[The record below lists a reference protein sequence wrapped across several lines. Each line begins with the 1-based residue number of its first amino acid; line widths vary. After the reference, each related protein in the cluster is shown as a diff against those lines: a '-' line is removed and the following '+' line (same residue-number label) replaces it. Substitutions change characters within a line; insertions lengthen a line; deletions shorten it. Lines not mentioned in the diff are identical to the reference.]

1 MMKWQWIAV
10 CSLGLLVSFAI
21 AQDRPAQQG
30 EQPAD
35 AGLNTLNQKA
45 SYAIGLNIG
54 RSIKEDDLDLDPKLI
69 ARGIQDAMSKDGK
82 PLLTD
87 QQLQAV
93 MQEFQQQLQA
103 QAQAKQQAQA
113 EANMKKG
120 EAFLAKNKEKEGV
133 VTLKSGLQYEVLKKG
148 DGQSPKASDTVTA
161 HYHGT
166 LLDGTVFDSSVQGG
180 REPITIGVGQV
191 IKGWTE
197 ALQLMKV
204 GDKWRLY
211 IPSDLAYGPSGS
223 RGAIGPNETLIFEV
237 ELLGI
242 ESNRE

>member
-21 AQDRPAQQG
+21 AQDRPAQKDNT
-30 EQPAD
+30 PAD

-54 RSIKEDDLDLDPKLI
+54 RSIKQDDLELDPKLI
-69 ARGIQDAMSKDGK
+69 ARGIQDAMSTDGK

-103 QAQAKQQAQA
+103 KALTKQKEQA
-113 EANMKKG
+113 ETNKKKG
-120 EAFLAKNKEKEGV
+120 EAFLAKNKQKEGV
-133 VTLKSGLQYEVLKKG
+133 VTLESGLQYEVLKKG
-148 DGQSPKASDTVTA
+148 DGQSPKATDTVTA

-166 LLDGTVFDSSVQGG
+166 LLDGTVFDSSLQGG
-180 REPITIGVGQV
+180 REPITIGVNQV

-211 IPSDLAYGPSGS
+211 VPSDLAYGPNGS

-237 ELLGI
+237 ELLSI
-242 ESNRE
+242 ESNR